1 MDELKTF
8 TKVKTISSR
17 EVAEMMEVT
26 HFNLIQKIEKINEV
40 LLNSNFNSV
49 DYWYESSY
57 KDSTGRTLKEYQ
69 VTKKGCEMLAHK
81 STGDKGIIFTARY
94 IDRFN
99 EMEKYMD
106 SYLIED
112 RIERAKRWIEEQQE
126 RELLIAANEE
136 MKPKAEFYDAVVDS
150 KDAIEIG
157 QVAKVIGTIGR
168 NKLFQFLRNND
179 ILMKNNEPYQ
189 KYIDCGWF
197 RVIEQKYTKPDG
209 TIMIRTKTLVYQKG
223 VNAIRKMIG
232 GNYGRC

>member
-26 HFNLIQKIEKINEV
+26 HWNLLRKIDKINEV
-40 LLNSNFNSV
+40 LLKSNLISV
-49 DYWYESSY
+49 YYWYESSY
-57 KDSTGRTLKEYQ
+57 IDSTGRTCKEYQ

-81 STGDKGIIFTARY
+81 STGDKGIIFTARF
-94 IDRFN
+94 IDRFE
-99 EMEKYMD
+99 EMEKYIKD
-106 SYLIED
+106 SYLIAD
-112 RIERAKRWIEEQQE
+112 PIERAKRWIEEQQE
-126 RELLIAANEE
+126 KELLIAENEK
-136 MKPKAEFYDAVVDS
+136 MKPKAEFFDAVVDS

-209 TIMIRTKTLVYQKG
+209 TIMINTKTLVYQKG
-223 VNAIRKMIG
+223 VNAIVKMLG
-232 GNYGRC
+232 GK

>member
-1 MDELKTF
+1 
-8 TKVKTISSR
+8 
-17 EVAEMMEVT
+17 
-26 HFNLIQKIEKINEV
+26 
-40 LLNSNFNSV
+40 
-49 DYWYESSY
+49 
-57 KDSTGRTLKEYQ
+57 
-69 VTKKGCEMLAHK
+69 MLAHK

-209 TIMIRTKTLVYQKG
+209 TIMINTKTLVYQKG
-223 VNAIRKMIG
+223 VNAIVKMLG
-232 GNYGRC
+232 GKQNGRS

>member
-57 KDSTGRTLKEYQ
+57 EDSTGRTLKEYQ